1 LDDTT
6 ITKTIKHFAGYEIP
20 VDSCVDEIIQEES
33 VFKTFGKESARAKQ
47 NRRFHF
53 SIDAFDGKICL
64 DKKIER
70 PENLLSTTMGTN
82 MFADASV

>member
-1 LDDTT
+1 V
-6 ITKTIKHFAGYEIP
+6 I
-20 VDSCVDEIIQEES
+20 
-33 VFKTFGKESARAKQ
+33 KTFGKESSRPKQ

-70 PENLLSTTMGTN
+70 PENLLNTTMGTN
-82 MFADASV
+82 MFGDSSV